1 MSHQENAD
9 MSRSSGSIPYW
20 EKHRKLI
27 RDMFAPITKALLSD
41 AEVRPGDTVLDV
53 ATGPGDPALSVA
65 DEVGP
70 SGKVI
75 GIDPAPK
82 LIEGARR
89 AAAEMGMKNT
99 QFEIAGADA
108 LPFPAEMFDA
118 EISRFGVMFFPS
130 PIDGVREMLRVLKP
144 GKKLAFAVWHFVDNN
159 PFHHSLARIIDRYVA
174 PPPVPPDAPNPFRFA
189 SPGKLKSVLVEAGIA
204 EPAER
209 LLRFSIDAPLSVE
222 DYWTFRCDWAEKL
235 REKLTQLPAEQSR
248 AVKEQVIGVFN
259 EYHTARGMSFPAEVL
274 IVSGTKQP
282 IAQA

>member
-9 MSRSSGSIPYW
+9 MSRSSGSAPYW
-20 EKHRKLI
+20 EKHRELI
-27 RDMFAPITKALLSD
+27 QHMFAPITQALLGE

-53 ATGPGDPALSVA
+53 ATGHGDPALSVA

-75 GIDPAPK
+75 GIDPVPK
-82 LIEGARR
+82 LIEGARQ
-89 AAAEMGMKNT
+89 AAAQMGKKNT
-99 QFEIAGADA
+99 QFEIAAADA

-130 PIDGVREMLRVLKP
+130 PVDGVREMLRVLKP

-235 REKLTQLPAEQSR
+235 REKLAHLPAEQSR
-248 AVKEQVIGVFN
+248 AVKEQVIRVFN

>member
-9 MSRSSGSIPYW
+9 MSRWSGSAPYW
-20 EKHRKLI
+20 EKHRELI
-27 RDMFAPITKALLSD
+27 QHMFAPITKALLGD

-75 GIDPAPK
+75 GIDPVPK

-89 AAAEMGMKNT
+89 AAAQMGMMNT

-108 LPFPAEMFDA
+108 LPFPAETFDA

-130 PIDGVREMLRVLKP
+130 PVDGVREMLRVLKP
-144 GKKLAFAVWHFVDNN
+144 GKKLAFAVWHFIDNN
-159 PFHHSLARIIDRYVA
+159 PFHHSLARIVDRYVE
-174 PPPVPPDAPNPFRFA
+174 PVPLPPDAPNPFRFA
-189 SPGKLKSVLVEAGIA
+189 SPGKLKSVLVEAGAA

-222 DYWTFRCDWAEKL
+222 DFWTFRCEWAEKL
-235 REKLTQLPAEQSR
+235 REKLAQLPAEQSR
-248 AVKEQVIGVFN
+248 AVKEQVIRVFD

-274 IVSGTKQP
+274 IVTGTKQP
-282 IAQA
+282 TAQV